1 MKTCI
6 IGGTGRC
13 GTSLV
18 KNILARHKDVGI
30 LPVEHRFTIDPDG
43 IIDFYHNFST
53 VWSPYWADVRLKRLE
68 KLLYDVSYSSF
79 IGKSLSQLIKLLK
92 IFGINFAP
100 KRYIEIEL
108 EKFIPNFHFHINKL
122 MNDLRS
128 FHYKGRRLGTDSYV
142 INPKISYS
150 GIINKNHLKKLFQEF
165 FRNIIDD
172 VLRCQNKNI
181 FVEDNTWNILFAAD
195 LLELMPDAGII
206 SVIRDPRD
214 VVASLKTQ
222 KWMPTNTD
230 ECVIIYKDI
239 ISEWQKIKK
248 DLPKKSWIEI
258 KLEDL
263 INKPENTM
271 RKVIDFIGLNWDDSI
286 INIDLSRGNLG
297 RWTHDFSDYEKEKIN
312 LLLKQEIKILGYND
326 YK

>member
-18 KNILARHKDVGI
+18 KNILARHKDVWR

-150 GIINKNHLKKLFQEF
+150 GII
-165 FRNIIDD
+165 
-172 VLRCQNKNI
+172 
-181 FVEDNTWNILFAAD
+181 TASD
-195 LLELMPDAGII
+195 LIGLTFYYSSDIPPQI
-206 SVIRDPRD
+206 SFMG
-214 VVASLKTQ
+214 K
-222 KWMPTNTD
+222 
-230 ECVIIYKDI
+230 
-239 ISEWQKIKK
+239 
-248 DLPKKSWIEI
+248 EI
-258 KLEDL
+258 KLSQNIPD
-263 INKPENTM
+263 KTD
-271 RKVIDFIGLNWDDSI
+271 KKSI
-286 INIDLSRGNLG
+286 SIP
-297 RWTHDFSDYEKEKIN
+297 W
-312 LLLKQEIKILGYND
+312 KQLEYPN
-326 YK
+326 